1 MDGPRTSR
9 SNTNPAGPLNW
20 GHPSSRRPRDRKFP
34 AERGRRYRRKL
45 AASRTR
51 HLSSSNREA
60 PPRSPTRHLV
70 LTTQQA
76 APQRHSPTQLGATP
90 MPMPPQP
97 RRPAGSPLGPRRER
111 SSAREPAPRN
121 STGAAGFPLPH
132 EPPCPAHAQ
141 SRSHP
146 SDEAILRKR
155 RLRDNRRESSLVSIG
170 KQHRSC
176 PRMQK
181 SAGGLCQPRCLRCA
195 VADSP
200 SAARCRCPA
209 RAGRRPP
216 TRQNSLLDLGSRSCG
231 KRSAIV
237 GSRRAAPL
245 AWRCQPAYAGSPAV
259 VGSQLLST
267 TTSDREHPHRTTVT
281 AKVLRRLGGDVRPD
295 R

>member
-200 SAARCRCPA
+200 SAARCRVSGARWEETSYSPEQSPGPRLALLRQTKCHSRLTPCGSSRVEVPA
-209 RAGRRPP
+209 RVRGIA
-216 TRQNSLLDLGSRSCG
+216 SRS
-231 KRSAIV
+231 RV
-237 GSRRAAPL
+237 AAAL
-245 AWRCQPAYAGSPAV
+245 DHNQ
-259 VGSQLLST
+259 
-267 TTSDREHPHRTTVT
+267 
-281 AKVLRRLGGDVRPD
+281 RP
-295 R
+295 